1 MDEPP
6 PPPSGPK
13 RLTKSHDRKLG
24 GVAGGLAEYFDAD
37 PALIRVLFVVGLF
50 VPGLGLGVVVAY
62 VLMWFMIPD
71 PEGEPPP
78 RASSRAGGGG
88 DGLLLFVGL
97 IIVALGLLL
106 LLRTSWVWTSWFGF
120 AGAELIWPLVLV
132 AIGAYIVYAAR
143 GRA

>member
-1 MDEPP
+1 M
-6 PPPSGPK
+6 
-13 RLTKSHDRKLG
+13 TKSHDRKLG

-37 PALIRVLFVVGLF
+37 PTLLRVLFVVGLF

-62 VLMWFMIPD
+62 VLMWFIIPD
-71 PEGEPPP
+71 PEGEPPS
-78 RASSRAGGGG
+78 RASSRVGGGG